1 MFSFGGGVCGYIY
14 LLLGGVCDFRGGAEN
29 ENENHSHLQEATFLL
44 LVAGLSHNSHYVRRY

>member
-1 MFSFGGGVCGYIY
+1 MFS
-14 LLLGGVCDFRGGAEN
+14 LGGVSVGIYIYYWGACVISGGAEN